1 VHRSSLDAGELH
13 NVDWDDS
20 DAGPHAMNG
29 SVYDQQAAL
38 ERAGGDVDR
47 ARRFLDLLL
56 ASFPQAERSLSEALE
71 RNDLNDLQENA
82 HRLAGAASY
91 CGAVALREAA
101 RRLEARAREG
111 ATETNAAL
119 TRDLIDQM
127 ARFRQATA

>member
-1 VHRSSLDAGELH
+1 MN

-20 DAGPHAMNG
+20 DAGPHTMNG
-29 SVYDQQAAL
+29 SVYDKHAAL

-47 ARRFLDLLL
+47 AMRFLDLLL

-101 RRLEARAREG
+101 RRLETQAREG
-111 ATETNAAL
+111 APERHAAL
-119 TRDLIDQM
+119 TRDLIDQIV
-127 ARFRQATA
+127 RFRAAASGRGG